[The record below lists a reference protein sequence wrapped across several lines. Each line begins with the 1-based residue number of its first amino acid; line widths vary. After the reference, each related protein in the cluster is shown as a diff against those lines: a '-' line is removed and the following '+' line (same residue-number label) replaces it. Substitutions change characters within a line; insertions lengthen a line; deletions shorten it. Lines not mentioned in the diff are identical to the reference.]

1 MANLTAARST
11 PRCLG
16 DEFEY
21 GVLASQEI
29 YKGSLVFLTAAGYAT
44 PTAAVGLRCVGVAQK
59 TVDNSDGASADVN
72 VKVMAG
78 VHEFHNSASADEI
91 TIADLEKV
99 CFVVDNQTVAKTDS
113 AGTRAVAGVVKS
125 LAPDGKVRVLIG
137 DRRPSS
143 QGSEDFSV
151 SFQKISSKASD
162 AEVARW
168 VAPFACKL
176 VSVQTVLNDALAT
189 ADATAQAKV
198 GASNA
203 GSTTTG
209 LVTITQAASAAG
221 DVDEALPVTTNV
233 DVAKGQVVSL
243 TVGGGSTATGTFN
256 ATLKFA
262 KSF

>member
-1 MANLTAARST
+1 MADLSASRQS
-11 PRCLG
+11 PRLVG

-21 GVLASQEI
+21 DVLASQTI
-29 YKGSLVFLTAAGYAT
+29 WNGSMVFLTAAGYAT
-44 PTAAVGLRCVGVAQK
+44 PTTAVGLRCVGVAQK
-59 TVDNSDGASADVN
+59 KADNSAGASGDIR
-72 VKVMAG
+72 VKVMPG
-78 VHEFHNSASADEI
+78 VYEFHNSASSDEI

-113 AGTRAVAGVVKS
+113 AGTRAVAGIVKS
-125 LAPDGKVRVLIG
+125 IAPDGKVRVELG
-137 DRRPSS
+137 ERKAPA
-143 QGSEDFSV
+143 QGAEDFSV
-151 SFQKISSKASD
+151 EFEKISSKAAD

-176 VSVQTVLNDALAT
+176 LSVQTVLNGALAT
-189 ADATAQAKV
+189 GDATVQAKV

-221 DVDEALPVTTNV
+221 DIDEALPVTTNV
-233 DVAKGQVVSL
+233 DVAKGAIVSL
-243 TVGGGSTATGTFN
+243 TVGGASTATATFN
-256 ATLKFA
+256 ATLKFS